1 MSKIPNTKILLY
13 RIKKNRDPEAYGQ
26 IYDIY
31 VKQIYRFVYY
41 KISNHEEAEDLTS
54 EVFLKA
60 WNYLNEGN
68 EVKNIRSLLYQMARN
83 LVIDLYR
90 KRSIRL
96 EVRIDEIDTIE
107 STGTD
112 NEKKIGEKIEH
123 QKILKNLN
131 QLKTEYKEVII
142 LKYVEGLKT
151 SEIAKIMNK
160 SRSSVRVLSHRALKK
175 LKVIMEKEGN

>member
-1 MSKIPNTKILLY
+1 MTKVPNTKILLY

-31 VKQIYRFVYY
+31 VKQIYRFIYY

-68 EVKNIRSLLYQMARN
+68 EVKNIRALLYQMSRN

-90 KRSIRL
+90 KRSIKL
-96 EVRIDEIDTIE
+96 EIKVDEIEMIE
-107 STGTD
+107 STTTD
-112 NEKKIGEKIEH
+112 NEKLVGEKMEH

-131 QLKTEYKEVII
+131 QLKTEYREVII
-142 LKYVEGLKT
+142 LKYIEGLKT
-151 SEIAKIMNK
+151 NEIAKIMNK
-160 SRSSVRVLSHRALKK
+160 SGASVRVLSHRALKK
-175 LKVIMEKEGN
+175 LKVIMEK

>member
-1 MSKIPNTKILLY
+1 MTKVPSTKILLY
-13 RIKKNRDPEAYGQ
+13 RIRKNKDPEAYGQ

-68 EVKNIRSLLYQMARN
+68 EIKNIKALLYQLARN

-90 KRSIRL
+90 KRSSHREIKIEQIEIIQSPDESNEKRL
-96 EVRIDEIDTIE
+96 ED
-107 STGTD
+107 
-112 NEKKIGEKIEH
+112 KLEH
-123 QKILKNLN
+123 QKIVKNLDKLKN
-131 QLKTEYKEVII
+131 EYKEVII
-142 LKYVEGLKT
+142 LKYIEGLKT

-160 SRSSVRVLSHRALKK
+160 SRASVRVLSHRALKK
-175 LKVIMEKEGN
+175 LKFIMEK